1 MSMPTVRVLLVEDD
15 PRLATLT
22 QTYLE
27 TRGLEVIH
35 AANGEAALEC
45 LRKTTV
51 TAVVLDLMLPGV
63 DGYEVCRQL
72 RTFSDVPVLMV
83 TALDAEG
90 DRVLGLE
97 VGADD
102 YICKPFSSPELLARI
117 RACAR
122 RYLGLLTPQ
131 QSVLKCGA
139 LQLDPSRYA
148 VTLSGRSIHLTAHE
162 FRLLYGFAQ
171 RPGDVLSRERLLEL
185 THNDPADAFDRS
197 IDAHVSRLR
206 SKLGDD
212 PRRPRSLVTVRGVG
226 YKLVPPDERSL
237 SHR

>member
-1 MSMPTVRVLLVEDD
+1 MISPTIRVLLVEDD
-15 PRLATLT
+15 MRLAALT

-27 TRGLEVIH
+27 SRGLAVLH
-35 AANGEAALEC
+35 TPDGAAALDL

-51 TAVVLDLMLPGV
+51 AAVVLDLMLPGI
-63 DGYEVCRQL
+63 DGYEVCR
-72 RTFSDVPVLMV
+72 RVRAFSDVPVLMV

-102 YICKPFSSPELLARI
+102 YICKPFSSAELLARI

-122 RYLGLLTPQ
+122 RYLGLLRPEQPGLT
-131 QSVLKCGA
+131 CGA
-139 LQLDPSRYA
+139 LQLDPTRFA
-148 VTLSGRSIHLTAHE
+148 VTLTGRSIHLTAHE
-162 FRLLYGFAQ
+162 FRLLYVFAQ
-171 RPGDVLSRERLLEL
+171 SPGAVLSRERLLEL
-185 THNDPADAFDRS
+185 THDDPADAFDRS

-212 PRRPRSLVTVRGVG
+212 PRRPRIVVTVRGVG
-226 YKLVPPDERSL
+226 YKLIAPE
-237 SHR
+237 